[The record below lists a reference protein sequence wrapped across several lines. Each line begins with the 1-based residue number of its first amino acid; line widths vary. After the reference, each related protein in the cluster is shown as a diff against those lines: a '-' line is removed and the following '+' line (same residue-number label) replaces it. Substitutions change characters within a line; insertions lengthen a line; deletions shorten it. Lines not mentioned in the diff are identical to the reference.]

1 MAEGTIVF
9 TSLCLFALLLSVCA
23 RPNDPFITFRHADT
37 APVEDESLPNE
48 DPATLN
54 EEVLHNTKNPTYN
67 EDELEG
73 ESNPLSRR
81 QTETAQEASETTTS
95 DAVNDA
101 QNQVNEESTQTID
114 AGNNQLSDGINAVS
128 TLASDASNQLNE
140 ASTQGNQLQDQ
151 VSGQISNGVN
161 DIATQASEGINQASE
176 GINKDSNQAS
186 EGISTSINKGIDA
199 ITDQVS
205 TVSGQL
211 SNQAKQMTDQAQQG
225 VDTVSAQIGQG
236 FNGQRPHI
244 PGFNGQRPQIPGFN
258 GQLPQIPG
266 FNGQLPKFPG
276 FNGQLPP
283 LPAGLG
289 PQGFNGQLPPMPPN
303 MGPQQIQQLREFLS
317 LEVNNKDKFGEIF
330 ARMTPEQVKKIREIV
345 LQVGQQTG
353 NQELIRFGQCQ
364 SPQFDQKA
372 IQVLLGLG
380 QATYDRLNAGTTGA
394 VDFLTRSGPNNIASN
409 VDQRQV
415 FDQIKRQIGAEQ
427 DFIRRL
433 VNMIELQLSRAP
445 QIDNEEFAEIK
456 QITARIKQLSGQVQS
471 QLQQATDMSQLSQ
484 LGNTLLE
491 IQRLSSKIQQKISA
505 ELLEEKMKELSNAS
519 SIADQTTTT
528 SANNDGSADNA
539 AVQVQTTETK

>member
-114 AGNNQLSDGINAVS
+114 A
-128 TLASDASNQLNE
+128 
-140 ASTQGNQLQDQ
+140 
-151 VSGQISNGVN
+151 
-161 DIATQASEGINQASE
+161 
-176 GINKDSNQAS
+176 
-186 EGISTSINKGIDA
+186 
-199 ITDQVS
+199 
-205 TVSGQL
+205 
-211 SNQAKQMTDQAQQG
+211 
-225 VDTVSAQIGQG
+225 
-236 FNGQRPHI
+236 
-244 PGFNGQRPQIPGFN
+244 
-258 GQLPQIPG
+258 
-266 FNGQLPKFPG
+266 G